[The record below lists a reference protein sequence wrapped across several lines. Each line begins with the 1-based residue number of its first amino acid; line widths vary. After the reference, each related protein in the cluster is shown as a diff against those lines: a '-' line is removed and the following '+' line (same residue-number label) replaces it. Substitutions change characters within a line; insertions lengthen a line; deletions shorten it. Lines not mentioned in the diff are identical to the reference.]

1 MQLAQRLET
10 CKRCEKRKFDMNS
23 GIVCSL
29 TLRKPE
35 FEDSCKDFVLDP
47 KEDSKL
53 KAKAYKVEKEEKSS
67 ISTWGVIVMILI
79 VAKFIFR
86 MMRD

>member
-10 CKRCEKRKFDMNS
+10 CKKCEKRKFDMNS

-35 FEDSCKDFVLDP
+35 FEGSCKDFVVDP
-47 KEDSKL
+47 IEVSKL
-53 KAKAYKVEKEEKSS
+53 KAKSYKVEKEEKSS
-67 ISTWGVIVMILI
+67 VSTWGVIIIILF
-79 VAKFIFR
+79 VARILFR
-86 MMRD
+86 MFRD